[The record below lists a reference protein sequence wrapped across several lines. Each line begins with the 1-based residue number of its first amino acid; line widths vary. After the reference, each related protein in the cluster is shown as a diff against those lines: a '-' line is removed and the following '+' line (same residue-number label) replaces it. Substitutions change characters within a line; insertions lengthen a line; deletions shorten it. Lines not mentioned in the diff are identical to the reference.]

1 MFMQKFEFKFTRFL
15 YLLNDWKR
23 RLARAVMI
31 ECQLTWVP
39 SWLLWLWPDARILAD
54 RDYDRW
60 LSVEEGVNNVS
71 LDRMECLKY
80 AS

>member
-1 MFMQKFEFKFTRFL
+1 MFMQKFEFKITRFL

-23 RLARAVMI
+23 RLARAVMT

-39 SWLLWLWPDARILAD
+39 SWLLWLLWPDARIAD

>member
-23 RLARAVMI
+23 RLARAVMT

-39 SWLLWLWPDARILAD
+39 SWLLWLWLDARILAE